1 MNPEAIAIDQDSAG
15 VQGRRAWQEGPTE
28 VWIKPLADGSK
39 AVAAFNR
46 ETRPMEVPLNFAE
59 LSLAA
64 SIQARDLWA
73 HKDLGTFQQSMT
85 ITVPGHG
92 SVLLK
97 VKSAPTR

>member
-1 MNPEAIAIDQDSAG
+1 MDEQ
-15 VQGRRAWQEGPTE
+15 
-28 VWIKPLADGSK
+28 L
-39 AVAAFNR
+39 
-46 ETRPMEVPLNFAE
+46 